1 MRIARSTLIGTAVA
15 MALFGRDQTLHAQQ
29 AQAAGATSAQ
39 GDQLQE
45 VVITGIR
52 ASLEESLTLKK
63 KATAVVD
70 VVTAEDI
77 GKMPD
82 KNVADSLKRVPG
94 ITVSSAG
101 ANEGGFDENDRV
113 SLRGTGP
120 SLTQTLIDG
129 HNVASG
135 DWFVLDQT
143 GTVGRSVSYTLL
155 PSELVS
161 RVVVQKSSE
170 ASLVEGGVAG
180 SVNIVTRKPLDDFRK
195 PFTVEASAGVVYAD
209 LPSKTDPQ
217 FSALVSWK
225 DPDSNFGVL
234 AQGFYEDRHLR
245 RDGTEILGYDQ
256 INPLSNLAQA
266 HPDLANVWVP
276 HDIGSA
282 FFEQERKRTG
292 GLINVQFRP
301 SDAANLDLSGFY
313 SKLEAPNYNRNYL
326 MWATHFINNGT
337 GVLPPPIPGF
347 PNATL
352 AQQCAAAGANAPNGC
367 FPGIGLQ
374 PGYTVV
380 NNTLTNATFAG
391 RGNTNYGIYDQISRP
406 DESADSAFVN
416 LDGSFVINQQFH
428 VDGQLGWSEGHGK
441 TPTQNVSETAP
452 GVGTGAFWTLNGI
465 SRNLDWGLPNVNYTQ
480 PFPPGN
486 PGALQFGWIFGG
498 QFIDTI
504 DKETWAKLDGTF
516 DMTDGGAWKD
526 LKFGAR
532 YSKHDRSSVGSIAQG
547 PTFSGPNGGGT
558 SPLNY
563 PTTYSNYPSNYNTF
577 GGNIPTGI
585 WFWTPAQLAA
595 YNGPGLVQRD
605 PVLRAYPPQWFVLS
619 EPDTSL
625 YVQADFT
632 GDQWSANF
640 GVRYVHTTEDTI
652 TYAPLT
658 CSTPLV
664 PTANPPCPA
673 NSPGLL
679 TSSLFGPFQAT
690 PVNLSYDDILPSW
703 NLRYQFSPDLV
714 GRLAAAETMTR
725 PDYSA
730 LSGATSLS
738 PPGNSGGT
746 GSGSGSNPYLK
757 PIVSSNF
764 DGGLEWYFAPRSLL
778 AGTLFFMDLKNYIG
792 FGSQTV
798 NYLTFGQQAAGFP
811 VNGVPVPY
819 LLTVP
824 INTTGRAEGL
834 EVAYQQAFGNF
845 GIDLNATYTDAKQTS
860 GVQPNADGS
869 PGDTRL
875 VGASKNVYNV
885 SGYYE
890 DAHFS
895 ARISYNYRSA
905 FYSGLDRSTAFS
917 QDNIGTL
924 AASFAYYYNDNLS
937 LSLDGQNL
945 NNPTLKYYA
954 LNTDQPRAFYRNGRQ
969 YYLTLRAK
977 F

>member
-1 MRIARSTLIGTAVA
+1 
-15 MALFGRDQTLHAQQ
+15 MALFGRSATLHAQAVVQ
-29 AQAAGATSAQ
+29 PPTDGALPAQAAAAAPAQ

-52 ASLEESLTLKK
+52 ASLEESLTLKRK
-63 KATAVVD
+63 STAVVD

-82 KNVADSLKRVPG
+82 RNVADSLKRVPG

-217 FSALVSWK
+217 FSALLNWK
-225 DPDSNFGVL
+225 DADSNFGVL

-256 INPLSNLAQA
+256 ITPGSNLALA

-276 HDIGSA
+276 HDTGSA

-292 GLINVQFRP
+292 GLINVQVRP

-313 SKLEAPNYNRNYL
+313 AKIEAPNYNRNYL
-326 MWATHFINNGT
+326 MWATHFINNGA
-337 GVLPPPIPGF
+337 GVTPAVPAGS
-347 PNATL
+347 TL
-352 AQQCAAAGANAPNGC
+352 AATCAAQGANAPNGC
-367 FPGIGLQ
+367 YPGIGLQ

-391 RGNTNYGIYDQISRP
+391 LGTTNYGIYDQISRP

-416 LDGSFVINQQFH
+416 LDGSFVINPQFH

-441 TPTQNVSETAP
+441 TPTQNVSETGP

-486 PGALQFGWIFGG
+486 PAALQFGWIFGG

-577 GGNIPTGI
+577 GGSIPTGI
-585 WFWTPAQLAA
+585 WFWTPGQLAA

-605 PVLRAYPPQWFVLS
+605 PVQRAYPPQWFALS

-625 YVQADFT
+625 YVQADFSG
-632 GDQWSANF
+632 GDKWSANF

-652 TYAPLT
+652 QYIPLS
-658 CSTPLV
+658 CSASIP
-664 PTANPPCPA
+664 PSANPCPA
-673 NSPGLL
+673 STPNLVVG
-679 TSSLFGPFQAT
+679 SLFGAFAGI
-690 PVNLSYDDILPSW
+690 PVNQSYDDILPSW
-703 NLRYQFSPDLV
+703 NLRYQISPDLV

-725 PDYSA
+725 ADYSA
-730 LSGATSLS
+730 LSSTTSLT
-738 PPGNSGGT
+738 PPGNFPGT
-746 GSGSGSNPYLK
+746 GSGTGSNPFLK

-792 FGSQTV
+792 YGSETI
-798 NYLTFGQQAAGFP
+798 NYPTSGSAASGFP
-811 VNGVPVPY
+811 PGIVSVPY

-824 INTTGRAEGL
+824 INTTGRAQGIEI
-834 EVAYQQAFGNF
+834 AYQQAFGNF
-845 GIDLNATYTDAKQTS
+845 GVDLNYTYTDAKQTS
-860 GVQPNADGS
+860 DVPVG
-869 PGDTRL
+869 GDERL
-875 VGASKNVYNV
+875 VGASKDVYNI

-890 DAHFS
+890 NAHFS
-895 ARISYNYRSA
+895 ARVSYNYRSA

-917 QDNIGTL
+917 QDDFGSL
-924 AASFAYYYNDNLS
+924 AASLAYYYNDNLS

>member
-1 MRIARSTLIGTAVA
+1 
-15 MALFGRDQTLHAQQ
+15 MALFGQSAALHAQTVVQ
-29 AQAAGATSAQ
+29 PPNDGALPAQAAGAAPAS
-39 GDQLQE
+39 GEQLQE
-45 VVITGIR
+45 VVVTGIR
-52 ASLEESLTLKK
+52 ASLQESLTLKR

-94 ITVSSAG
+94 VTVSSAG

-180 SVNIVTRKPLDDFRK
+180 SVNIVTRNPLDDFK
-195 PFTVEASAGVVYAD
+195 QPFTVEASGGVVYAD
-209 LPSKTDPQ
+209 LPKKTDPQ
-217 FSALVSWK
+217 FSALLNWK
-225 DPDSNFGVL
+225 NADSNFGVL

-245 RDGTEILGYDQ
+245 RDGTEVLGYDQ
-256 INPLSNLAQA
+256 ITPGSNLALA

-282 FFEQERKRTG
+282 LFEQERKRTG
-292 GLINVQFRP
+292 GLLKVQLKQG
-301 SDAANLDLSGFY
+301 DAMNLDLSGFY

-326 MWATHFINNGT
+326 MWATHFINNGA
-337 GVLPPPIPGF
+337 GVTPTVPAGS
-347 PNATL
+347 TL
-352 AQQCAAAGANAPNGC
+352 AATCAAMGANAPNGC
-367 FPGIGLQ
+367 YPGIGLQ

-380 NNTLTNATFAG
+380 NNTLTNANFAG
-391 RGNTNYGIYDQISRP
+391 LGTTNYGIYDQISRP

-416 LDGSFVINQQFH
+416 LDGSFVITEQLH
-428 VDGQLGWSEGHGK
+428 LDGQLGWSEGHGK
-441 TPTQNVSETAP
+441 TPTQNVSETNP
-452 GVGTGAFWTLNGI
+452 GVGTGAFWTLNGT

-486 PGALQFGWIFGG
+486 PGALQFNWIFGA
-498 QFIDTI
+498 QDVNTL
-504 DKETWAKLDGTF
+504 DKETWAKLDATW
-516 DMTDGGAWKD
+516 DMTNSGAWQD

-532 YSKHDRSSVGSIAQG
+532 YSKHDRSSIGSIAQG
-547 PTFSGPNGGGT
+547 PTGAGA
-558 SPLNY
+558 SPANY

-585 WFWTPAQLAA
+585 WYWTPAQLAA

-605 PVLRAYPPQWFVLS
+605 PVQRAYPPYWFALS
-619 EPDTSL
+619 EPDISL
-625 YVQADFT
+625 YVQADFK

-640 GVRYVHTTEDTI
+640 GVRLVQTTEDTI
-652 TYAPLT
+652 TYAPLN
-658 CSTPLV
+658 CSTPQV
-664 PTANPPCPA
+664 PNSNPPCPA
-673 NSPGLL
+673 NLPGLV
-679 TSSLFGPFQAT
+679 SGSLFGPFQAA
-690 PVNLSYDDILPSW
+690 PVSQLYDDVLPSW
-703 NLRYQFSPDLV
+703 NLRYQFSPDLI

-730 LSGATSLS
+730 LSSSTSLS
-738 PPGNSGGT
+738 PPANSGGT
-746 GSGSGSNPYLK
+746 GSGTGSNPFLK

-764 DGGLEWYFAPRSLL
+764 DAGLEWYFAPRSLL
-778 AGTLFFMDLKNYIG
+778 AGTLFYMDLKNYIG
-792 FGSQTV
+792 YGSETV
-798 NYLTFGQQAAGFP
+798 NYFTFGPAVAGFP
-811 VNGVPVPY
+811 ATGTSVPY

-834 EVAYQQAFGNF
+834 EIAYQQAFGNF
-845 GIDLNATYTDAKQTS
+845 GVDLNYTFTDAKQTS
-860 GVQPNADGS
+860 DVPTG
-869 PGDTRL
+869 GDTRL

-917 QDNIGTL
+917 QDDFGTL
-924 AASFAYYYNDNLS
+924 AASLAYIYNDHLS